1 MEELVRLTETGIFQ
15 KKRYRD
21 QEEYFKDT
29 ARMLLERGVVSSEF
43 ETVIMRREAQYPTG
57 IVTGT
62 IPVSIPHA
70 EFQCVEKESIVVT
83 VYEIPIPFF
92 RMDAPEKEIAAEL
105 SFMLLLK
112 DANSHLN
119 MLKQLMA
126 LLQSPRL
133 PDIRNADHMA
143 DLQRIVKEVCA

>member
-62 IPVSIPHA
+62 IPVSIP
-70 EFQCVEKESIVVT
+70 
-83 VYEIPIPFF
+83 
-92 RMDAPEKEIAAEL
+92 
-105 SFMLLLK
+105 
-112 DANSHLN
+112 
-119 MLKQLMA
+119 
-126 LLQSPRL
+126 
-133 PDIRNADHMA
+133 NADRRNRLRNTNPLFPDGRA
-143 DLQRIVKEVCA
+143 GKRDRGRIVIHASVKGCKQPSKYAETVDGSPSVTTSS